1 MYLFYDILA
10 TCSQKQYN
18 FAFSLITALEVIKST
33 PYIFGGNSKKSSQ
46 KMEKNGAKQGRKDT
60 SQTL

>member
-33 PYIFGGNSKKSSQ
+33 PYIFGGKKSSQ